1 MDARFDMSTFGM
13 GKFGS
18 AAVAGVML
26 VAGCSSSTG
35 STTST
40 TGAGAGGLPVR
51 ATPIGRVLV
60 NSAGHTVYELDGAT
74 ATHQTCTGSC
84 ESIWPPVNAN
94 GSQVIVNGHPAFT
107 FTGDSSA
114 GQTTGQ
120 GLHDQ
125 WGTWHALDA
134 GGNPIMASNA
144 TPTSSSS
151 SMNGGG
157 SY

>member
-1 MDARFDMSTFGM
+1 MSSFSTGT
-13 GKFGS
+13 FGS
-18 AAVAGVML
+18 AAVAAVML

-35 STTST
+35 STAPT
-40 TGAGAGGLPVR
+40 TGAGAGRLPTR
-51 ATPIGRVLV
+51 TTPIGKVLV
-60 NSAGHTVYELDGAT
+60 NSAGHTVYELDGDT
-74 ATHQTCTGSC
+74 AAHQTCTGSC

-94 GSQVIVNGHPAFT
+94 GSQIIVNGHPAFT
-107 FTGDSSA
+107 FTSDSSA

-134 GGNPIMASNA
+134 NGNPIMANNM

-151 SMNGGG
+151 TTGGG
-157 SY
+157 GY

>member
-1 MDARFDMSTFGM
+1 MSIFGT

-18 AAVAGVML
+18 AAAAAVML

-40 TGAGAGGLPVR
+40 TGAGAGGLPTR
-51 ATPIGRVLV
+51 TTPIGTVLV
-60 NSAGHTVYELDGAT
+60 NSAGDTVYELDGDT
-74 ATHQTCTGSC
+74 AAHQTCTGTC
-84 ESIWPPVNAN
+84 ESIWPPVNVN
-94 GSQVIVNGHPAFT
+94 GSQVVVNGHPAFT
-107 FTGDSSA
+107 YTGDSSA

-134 GGNPIMASNA
+134 AGNPIMASNA
-144 TPTSSSS
+144 TSTTSSSS
-151 SMNGGG
+151 TSGGG
-157 SY
+157 GY